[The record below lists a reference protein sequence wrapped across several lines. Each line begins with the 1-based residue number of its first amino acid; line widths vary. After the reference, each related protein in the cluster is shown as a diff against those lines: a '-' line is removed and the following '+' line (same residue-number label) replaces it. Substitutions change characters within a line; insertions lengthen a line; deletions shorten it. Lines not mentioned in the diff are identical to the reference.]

1 MHRFIGGTSVPRSS
15 QGTSCL
21 ASLESRLG
29 ILIYGAIKAIVKKER
44 RRAKDGKP
52 TLRGFVIRYESSRR
66 PLFLGKMRRGE
77 AVKESVLLIG
87 SIVVLVVII
96 PFVWGA
102 VYAMGGE

>member
-1 MHRFIGGTSVPRSS
+1 MFGLLGVAFRHLNLRSYQSDRKAREKASEGWQADVTRVRDPLREFATSAFP
-15 QGTSCL
+15 G
-21 ASLESRLG
+21 EDE
-29 ILIYGAIKAIVKKER
+29 KK
-44 RRAKDGKP
+44 
-52 TLRGFVIRYESSRR
+52 
-66 PLFLGKMRRGE
+66 GE

>member
-1 MHRFIGGTSVPRSS
+1 MFGLPGVALGNLNLRSYHSDRKAREKASEGWQADVTRVRDVRFPG
-15 QGTSCL
+15 
-21 ASLESRLG
+21 EDE
-29 ILIYGAIKAIVKKER
+29 KK
-44 RRAKDGKP
+44 
-52 TLRGFVIRYESSRR
+52 
-66 PLFLGKMRRGE
+66 GE

>member
-1 MHRFIGGTSVPRSS
+1 MECRGTN
-15 QGTSCL
+15 
-21 ASLESRLG
+21 
-29 ILIYGAIKAIVKKER
+29 
-44 RRAKDGKP
+44 
-52 TLRGFVIRYESSRR
+52 
-66 PLFLGKMRRGE
+66 GE